1 MPRRSAKQTGIEVVA
16 IVVVAIIGAFIALW
30 NYLVETK
37 LIWVVPVVIVGGIA
51 LQWYLKKQGEKKRI
65 LLEIEAEAKR
75 KEAEEKR
82 VEEILAHKA
91 EWGEEMCQWL
101 IEKGINTTQERV
113 VEIMKQIDTFK
124 VETCRNLI
132 ERKILLGMTD
142 EMVRLSLG
150 KPTSID
156 NKEVSAQTEKFR
168 WIYGIPRRG
177 ATYISFKDGKVTNIK
192 Q

>member
-1 MPRRSAKQTGIEVVA
+1 MPKRSVKQTGVEVIA
-16 IVVVAIIGAFIALW
+16 IVVVGIVAVFIALW
-30 NYLVETK
+30 NFFVETK
-37 LIWVVPVVIVGGIA
+37 LIWFVPVVIVGGVA
-51 LQWYLKKQGEKKRI
+51 LQWYLKKQGEKRRI
-65 LLEIEAEAKR
+65 LLE

-82 VEEILAHKA
+82 VEEILTHRT

-101 IEKGINTTQERV
+101 IEKGINITQERV
-113 VEIMKQIDTFK
+113 VGIMKQIDTFR

-150 KPTSID
+150 EPTSID
-156 NKEVSAQTEKFR
+156 NKEVYAQGEKFR
-168 WIYGIPRRG
+168 WIYGIPRMG
-177 ATYISFKDGKVTNIK
+177 ATYISFKDGIVTNIK